1 MKTKFKLGAIFIV
14 LLTLSSCYNDEI
26 DQLNSELDLLN
37 AQVDDLQTQLN
48 ALANVNTEIAALEN
62 TLTTFTTTYEVDQAE
77 VATLQTLVNDLSTLA
92 NTQGADLDAIAVE
105 LEEVQSLLESSL
117 EGPIAS
123 LEAFLASYYVPENF
137 LFEQVAEVSL
147 GGANVTEIGAFD
159 KETNQLF
166 LTNPETGSV
175 EVMDL
180 TNPNQ
185 PILKDPIV
193 VGELQSVAVS
203 HGKLAIAVGADD
215 NATTKGQII
224 IYNTTDLT
232 TPYATIE
239 AGYLPDMVKF
249 TPDGNYV
256 LSADEGEPNDNYDVD
271 PVGSVTIVDVAAKTA
286 QSLTFEAFNGQEAT
300 LEQGHFRVFGPN
312 ATLAQDVE
320 PEYIA
325 IAADSKTA
333 YVALQENNGLAVV
346 DIASKA
352 ITGILPL
359 GVKDYSLPENR
370 MDFSDR
376 DGIVGNLTNYNVK
389 SYFMPDAIDMMEING
404 TEYIFS
410 ANEGDARDYDG
421 YSEEDRVDDLTLD
434 PTVYPN
440 AATLQLDEN
449 LGRLKT
455 TTAYGDLDGDGDVD
469 QIFGYGARS
478 FSIWGTDGSLVYDSF
493 NTLTTLTLGLGTY
506 PDGRS
511 DDKGSEPESV
521 VAFKSNGN
529 AYIAVGLERSGDVL
543 IFDVSTPTA
552 PIFIQHL
559 PNSSP
564 EGLVVVKA
572 QDSPTGKTLLI
583 VANEHPDGAP
593 ISIYTK

>member
-1 MKTKFKLGAIFIV
+1 
-14 LLTLSSCYNDEI
+14 
-26 DQLNSELDLLN
+26 
-37 AQVDDLQTQLN
+37 
-48 ALANVNTEIAALEN
+48 
-62 TLTTFTTTYEVDQAE
+62 
-77 VATLQTLVNDLSTLA
+77 
-92 NTQGADLDAIAVE
+92 
-105 LEEVQSLLESSL
+105 
-117 EGPIAS
+117 
-123 LEAFLASYYVPENF
+123 
-137 LFEQVAEVSL
+137 
-147 GGANVTEIGAFD
+147 
-159 KETNQLF
+159 
-166 LTNPETGSV
+166 
-175 EVMDL
+175 
-180 TNPNQ
+180 
-185 PILKDPIV
+185 
-193 VGELQSVAVS
+193 
-203 HGKLAIAVGADD
+203 
-215 NATTKGQII
+215 
-224 IYNTTDLT
+224 
-232 TPYATIE
+232 
-239 AGYLPDMVKF
+239 
-249 TPDGNYV
+249 
-256 LSADEGEPNDNYDVD
+256 
-271 PVGSVTIVDVAAKTA
+271 
-286 QSLTFEAFNGQEAT
+286 
-300 LEQGHFRVFGPN
+300 
-312 ATLAQDVE
+312 
-320 PEYIA
+320 
-325 IAADSKTA
+325 
-333 YVALQENNGLAVV
+333 
-346 DIASKA
+346 
-352 ITGILPL
+352 
-359 GVKDYSLPENR
+359 
-370 MDFSDR
+370 
-376 DGIVGNLTNYNVK
+376 
-389 SYFMPDAIDMMEING
+389 MPDAIDMMEIDG

-440 AATLQLDEN
+440 AETLQLDEN

-455 TTAYGDLDGDGDVD
+455 TNAFGDLDGDGDVD

-572 QDSPTGKTLLI
+572 QYSPTGKTLLI